1 MQPLCVLLEQVFGGA
16 ILQQTVVVEFIV
28 NGQMCDD
35 CRRREAKDFWRA
47 VVQVRQKVR
56 TCVWCL
62 SLTVCAVTL
71 PDCVWCLSPYGGMC
85 GCASKDNSGMH
96 IHICMYPHTI
106 VGRYLSTMCCVCC
119 HFP

>member
-1 MQPLCVLLEQVFGGA
+1 MLFEQVFGGA

-56 TCVWCL
+56 IGACVNE
-62 SLTVCAVTL
+62 
-71 PDCVWCLSPYGGMC
+71 
-85 GCASKDNSGMH
+85 CASKNNSG
-96 IHICMYPHTI
+96 IHMYSC
-106 VGRYLSTMCCVCC
+106 G
-119 HFP
+119 

>member
-1 MQPLCVLLEQVFGGA
+1 MLEQVFGGA

-56 TCVWCL
+56 TDACVDVHAKT
-62 SLTVCAVTL
+62 TVACIYMYVFAQA
-71 PDCVWCLSPYGGMC
+71 C
-85 GCASKDNSGMH
+85 G
-96 IHICMYPHTI
+96 
-106 VGRYLSTMCCVCC
+106 
-119 HFP
+119 

>member
-56 TCVWCL
+56 MDACVDVHPK
-62 SLTVCAVTL
+62 TAVA
-71 PDCVWCLSPYGGMC
+71 CIY
-85 GCASKDNSGMH
+85 
-96 IHICMYPHTI
+96 ICMYPHTI

>member
-62 SLTVCAVTL
+62 S
-71 PDCVWCLSPYGGMC
+71 PYGGMC

-96 IHICMYPHTI
+96 IYMYVSPHNC
-106 VGRYLSTMCCVCC
+106 G
-119 HFP
+119 